1 MFLLLI
7 VVVTLHQVY
16 STVEE
21 KKDNFPLR
29 ILYMRLIEA
38 IGRIFLMPCIV
49 IYFSNSIPM
58 ADGAKTSTAIVYTAI
73 ALAIVVGGREMIGIR
88 DKYLKSLS
96 ALINKV
102 NHEETTLKDITPI
115 ELLVINYWKFNKM
128 STSPEYLSELFSNGK
143 RLHTNFQESQSLKNV
158 AKLKNLM
165 EGNNNNN
172 NDRDGNNRRTGLS
185 PLEIQMINLRNSS
198 INHEDVN
205 NPMRFEAQF
214 VENGSN
220 LPSLESGRMSVMS
233 KNNAEV
239 DSDDEEDETV

>member
-58 ADGAKTSTAIVYTAI
+58 ADGAKTSTAIIYTAI

-115 ELLVINYWKFNKM
+115 ELLVINYWKFNKI

-143 RLHTNFQESQSLKNV
+143 RLHTNFQESQSLKTV

-165 EGNNNNN
+165 EGKNTS
-172 NDRDGNNRRTGLS
+172 DRDGNNRQSGLS
-185 PLEIQMINLRNSS
+185 PLEIQMINLRNSN
-198 INHEDVN
+198 INNHEDVN

-220 LPSLESGRMSVMS
+220 LPSLESGRLSVMS